1 MKEEILARWTHSHSF
16 GQEKKRPGELRTFI
30 VIALTTGMMAVE
42 ITAGIAYGSIALL
55 ADGLHMGSHAVALS
69 VNALAYVYARR
80 QALSGRF
87 SFGTGK
93 VNTLGGYTGAILL
106 ALFALL
112 MAWES
117 CQRLLNP
124 INIVFNQAI
133 AIATVGLVVNGAS
146 AFILGD
152 QHDHAHEPGH
162 HHHEHDHNLEAA
174 YLHVLAD
181 ALTSLLA
188 IAALLTGKYFGTLW
202 MDPVIGLVGA
212 LIVARWSYG
221 LLKSTSAILLDTQR
235 SDGTI
240 EIISNLIEAS
250 GENRVV
256 DFHLWSIGSGL
267 EAALVTVVSSA
278 PQSPDYYRQLIG
290 SQHAI
295 AHLTIEVLEYS
306 EQAAAS
312 EQ

>member
-1 MKEEILARWTHSHSF
+1 
-16 GQEKKRPGELRTFI
+16 
-30 VIALTTGMMAVE
+30 MMAVE
-42 ITAGIAYGSIALL
+42 ITAGIAYGSIAPL
-55 ADGLHMGSHAVALS
+55 ADGLHMGSDTVALA
-69 VNALAYVYARR
+69 VDALAYVYARW

-87 SFGTGK
+87 SFGADK

-106 ALFALL
+106 ALPALP

-124 INIVFNQAI
+124 INFVFNQAI
-133 AIATVGLVVNGAS
+133 AIATVGLVVSSAS
-146 AFILGD
+146 VLILGD
-152 QHDHAHEPGH
+152 QHKHAHEPGH
-162 HHHEHDHNLEAA
+162 HHHEHDHNLKAA
-174 YLHVLAD
+174 YLHVLAN

-202 MDPVIGLVGA
+202 KDPVIGLIGA
-212 LIVARWSYG
+212 LLVVRWSYG
-221 LLKSTSAILLDTQR
+221 LLKSTSAILLDTQE

-240 EIISNLIEAS
+240 EITSNLMEAS

-267 EAALVTVVSSA
+267 EAALVTVVYSA
-278 PQSPDYYRQLIG
+278 PQPPDYYRQLIG

-295 AHLTIEVLEYS
+295 VHLTIEVHEYA
-306 EQAAAS
+306 EQAAAL